1 MVIEPSVVEPAPTE
15 TLDPVVETPISPSAI
30 EPSSTETLD
39 PAVEAPIDPITG
51 GNGNPGSSSNT
62 SNGNQVAVNSNFDY
76 SVHNTVVYNYSSTES
91 HETVIN
97 EVTQTNSDPL
107 NAQMGQAN
115 SDPQLSDGFS
125 CGTSAARLGR
135 SYRFESRQFFRGNRR
150 RSRVDRITN
159 FEAEAGDTLEL
170 SRRLFKGIGE
180 LDFVAVANRKASQR
194 AARTDNDIIYEQS
207 TGRLY
212 FNANSNA
219 RGFGSEGGLFAIL
232 ESTPLINE
240 SHFVIF

>member
-1 MVIEPSVVEPAPTE
+1 MNTEPQVADPAVADPMVIEPSVVEPAPTE
-15 TLDPVVETPISPSAI
+15 TLDPVVET
-30 EPSSTETLD
+30 
-39 PAVEAPIDPITG
+39 PIDPITG

-76 SVHNTVVYNYSSTES
+76 SVHNFTFYSYSSTTNQ
-91 HETVIN
+91 ET
-97 EVTQTNSDPL
+97 L

-115 SDPQLSDGFS
+115 SDPQLSDGFN
-125 CGTSAARLGR
+125 CGTGAARLGR

-150 RSRVDRITN
+150 LSRVDRITN

-212 FNANSNA
+212 FNANSGDS
-219 RGFGSEGGLFAIL
+219 GFGSKGGLFAIL
-232 ESTPLINE
+232 ESTPLIND

>member
-1 MVIEPSVVEPAPTE
+1 MNTEPQVLDPAVAEPMVIEPSVVEPAPTE
-15 TLDPVVETPISPSAI
+15 TLDPVVET
-30 EPSSTETLD
+30 
-39 PAVEAPIDPITG
+39 PIDPITG

-76 SVHNTVVYNYSSTES
+76 SVHNFTVYSYSSTTNQ
-91 HETVIN
+91 ET
-97 EVTQTNSDPL
+97 L

-125 CGTSAARLGR
+125 CGTGAARFGR

-212 FNANSNA
+212 FNANSGDS
-219 RGFGSEGGLFAIL
+219 GFGSKGGLFAIL
-232 ESTPLINE
+232 ESTPLIND